1 MDARGWLGRADTVL
15 DPMGDATFKA
25 GFSGLGVLDRGTGGR
40 EREGGATLELMLL
53 FSPTLEGVRIRVPGV
68 RPRRGIPSMAG
79 S

>member
-1 MDARGWLGRADTVL
+1 MDALGWVGRADTVL
-15 DPMGDATFKA
+15 DPMGDDTLKL

-53 FSPTLEGVRIRVPGV
+53 FKPTLEGVLIRVPGV
-68 RPRRGIPSMAG
+68 RPRTGIPSMAG